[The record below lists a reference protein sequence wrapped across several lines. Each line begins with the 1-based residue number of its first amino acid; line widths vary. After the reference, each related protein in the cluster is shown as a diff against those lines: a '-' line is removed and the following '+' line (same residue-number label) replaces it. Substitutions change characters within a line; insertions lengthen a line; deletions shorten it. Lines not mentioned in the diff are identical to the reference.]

1 MGAGNPTIH
10 RPSRPSSVTLPTSRR
25 GGGRGWKGSEIQR
38 VQSARHAV
46 SKYLSSTYYAPGHQ
60 REWHGPVPMSQSLPS
75 GCGEGRVSDK
85 HTPRGNGGEAGAP
98 RTRSGGAG
106 ARSAEVRASS
116 RDSAGGAGESVG
128 AHAEARAPQW
138 SGAAAG
144 RGEGPLAWV
153 SCLRLAVIWRG
164 ATAGA
169 GPGRGAGSVGA
180 ELANVSCAQ
189 GSARE
194 TAPGT
199 PPPCPAPN

>member
-1 MGAGNPTIH
+1 M
-10 RPSRPSSVTLPTSRR
+10 
-25 GGGRGWKGSEIQR
+25 
-38 VQSARHAV
+38 
-46 SKYLSSTYYAPGHQ
+46 
-60 REWHGPVPMSQSLPS
+60 
-75 GCGEGRVSDK
+75 SDK

-98 RTRSGGAG
+98 RTRSGGGAG

-116 RDSAGGAGESVG
+116 RDSAGGAGESFG

-144 RGEGPLAWV
+144 RGEGPSAWV
-153 SCLRLAVIWRG
+153 SRLRLAAIWRG

-169 GPGRGAGSVGA
+169 GPGRGAGSVRA
-180 ELANVSCAQ
+180 VLANVSCAQ

-199 PPPCPAPN
+199 PTLPGSKLRAFEKPAYCAQSPPDAHPALPDGCRPATAPNVSTCQNTWPSSPAGGKANLDLNQEGGIVPLQIEK